1 MIGFGMPPLDI
12 LFEDEHLLVLNKA
25 PGIST
30 QAPGGID
37 SLEVRVREYLQGKL
51 LEPSPFGR
59 GQGEGAASELQN
71 SQHPHANPFPKGEG
85 AKAKRLYLGFPHRL
99 DRPVSGVIVFA
110 KTIKAARKL
119 SKQFERRKVKKIY
132 WAAVEGIVEPSAG
145 TWTDTLCK
153 IPGAARAQ
161 VVAADHPEGQLA
173 ILHYRTIGQTP
184 HGSLL
189 EIELE
194 TGRMHQIRVQA
205 ASRGWRVLGDAQYG
219 STIPFGEQF
228 EDTRLRAIA
237 LHARS
242 LSIMPP
248 GSAEVVTF
256 TAPLGEFWP
265 EVSSQ

>member
-1 MIGFGMPPLDI
+1 MPPFDI
-12 LFEDEHLLVLNKA
+12 LFEDEHLLVLNKP
-25 PGIST
+25 PGIAT
-30 QAPGGID
+30 QAPAGID
-37 SLEVRVREYLQGKL
+37 SLEIRVRE
-51 LEPSPFGR
+51 F
-59 GQGEGAASELQN
+59 LQN
-71 SQHPHANPFPKGEG
+71 KFPQNATPLE
-85 AKAKRLYLGFPHRL
+85 RLYLGLPHRL

-119 SKQFERRKVKKIY
+119 SKQFERRKVKKVY
-132 WAAVEGIVEPSAG
+132 WTAVEGIAEPAAG

-153 IPGAARAQ
+153 IPHEARAQ
-161 VVAADHPEGQLA
+161 VVPAAHPGGQLA
-173 ILHYRTIGQTP
+173 SLHYRTLGHTP

-228 EDTRLRAIA
+228 EDMRRRAIA

-256 TAPLGEFWP
+256 TAPLGDFWP
-265 EVSSQ
+265 EVNLQ